1 MQDVM
6 RKAII
11 GLFIALLASSVIS
24 TRTAKERD
32 RLQEELDYVLEHY
45 VSESDA
51 EETYDELYDDAD
63 AYISE
68 LLAENDAL
76 RKDLSRLEDEPS
88 YDDGYREGWNEAVY
102 YSFDFLYEYNLDHL
116 ELKYEDWM
124 HDHW

>member
-51 EETYDELYDDAD
+51 EEAYDELYDEAD

-88 YDDGYREGWNEAVY
+88 YDDGYDEGWNTVLEDSY
-102 YSFDFLYEYNLDHL
+102 DFLWDYGLGHL
-116 ELKYEDWM
+116 EEEYDEYIGG
-124 HDHW
+124 HR